1 MCVHSHTQR
10 ILQASKL
17 PCLQRAGEVGVCVP
31 TSRQPDWPVLGAHNK
46 QTETLSPGRQ
56 VEATGG
62 TRGCI
67 SYSMGS
73 PAFTSISC
81 LAHGVVSEYFHDS
94 DHPAQYHLSPE
105 VSPFCVQLRSLRWR
119 QLRVVP
125 IPENERNASTAQ
137 RAQGCGVTLS
147 KSLHFPGFM

>member
-1 MCVHSHTQR
+1 MLGAGPRLSSEDLCGIPITNPIKLGRGESSSYHQSCYMGLVCLHPHTRR

-31 TSRQPDWPVLGAHNK
+31 TSRQPDWPVLGAHNE
-46 QTETLSPGRQ
+46 QTDTLSPGRQ

-62 TRGCI
+62 TRGCV

-94 DHPAQYHLSPE
+94 EHPAQYQLSPE
-105 VSPFCVQLRSLRWR
+105 VSPFCVQL
-119 QLRVVP
+119 
-125 IPENERNASTAQ
+125 PEA
-137 RAQGCGVTLS
+137 
-147 KSLHFPGFM
+147 